1 MGSEWEWKTWGDL
14 ALLEYGKGLRD
25 YQESDGPFRVFGTN
39 GPIGWHD
46 EPLCPFPSVI
56 IGRKGAYRGI
66 HFSPDPFYV
75 IDTAFYLNPKVK
87 FNIKWAYYEL
97 LTHDIN
103 GMDSGSAIPS
113 TSRDSFYSLPVIVP
127 PEDEQNAI
135 AHILGSLDD
144 KIELNRRMNETL
156 EAMAR
161 AIFKSWFVD
170 FDPVRAKAE
179 GRNTGLPNEISDLF
193 PNSFEDSELGE
204 IPKGWEIGAIG
215 DIGIQSRTGVKPEEI
230 KSSENYIALEH
241 MPKRSISL
249 WNWANSKNITS
260 GKFRFKK
267 SNILFGKLRPY
278 FHKVGVPAIDG
289 VCSTDI
295 VVVVPNEEQYYG
307 LLLGHLSSDAF
318 VSYTNSASTGTKM
331 PRTNWKDMSC
341 FLIAIPDREVSR
353 LFTQYLKHI
362 VQKLHSNIYESNTL
376 ASLRDTLLPKL
387 ISGEIRIPEAEKPVE
402 AAV

>member
-179 GRNTGLPNEISDLF
+179 
-193 PNSFEDSELGE
+193 
-204 IPKGWEIGAIG
+204 
-215 DIGIQSRTGVKPEEI
+215 
-230 KSSENYIALEH
+230 
-241 MPKRSISL
+241 
-249 WNWANSKNITS
+249 
-260 GKFRFKK
+260 
-267 SNILFGKLRPY
+267 
-278 FHKVGVPAIDG
+278 
-289 VCSTDI
+289 
-295 VVVVPNEEQYYG
+295 
-307 LLLGHLSSDAF
+307 
-318 VSYTNSASTGTKM
+318 
-331 PRTNWKDMSC
+331 
-341 FLIAIPDREVSR
+341 
-353 LFTQYLKHI
+353 
-362 VQKLHSNIYESNTL
+362 
-376 ASLRDTLLPKL
+376 
-387 ISGEIRIPEAEKPVE
+387 
-402 AAV
+402 